1 MMCPVLLQ
9 FKLNKENAVYERK
22 TRMHWNGQPANKE
35 GIHLQN
41 KNIQGG
47 KDHLSTIS
55 MVIIKEERFFTVSR
69 IKIKKLCC

>member
-1 MMCPVLLQ
+1 MC
-9 FKLNKENAVYERK
+9 
-22 TRMHWNGQPANKE
+22 WNGQPTNKE

-55 MVIIKEERFFTVSR
+55 MVIIKGGDFSQ
-69 IKIKKLCC
+69 C